1 MIYTF
6 LPIKDIL
13 EIVFNR
19 KMMRFSG
26 FCKILIVMVFISLA
40 KYHASLDPKNRDIT
54 LPTKFHIVKAMV
66 FPVVM
71 YGCESWTIQKAEC
84 WRIGAFESSWRKFL
98 KSPLESKEI
107 KPVNPKGNQPW
118 MLMDVLMLKIQYF
131 GHLIQRA
138 DSLGKTWMLGEIE
151 GKREYSRGWNG

>member
-13 EIVFNR
+13 EIVFNL
-19 KMMRFSG
+19 KMMRFSE

-66 FPVVM
+66 FSVEM
-71 YGCESWTIQKAEC
+71 YQCVSWTIKKAE
-84 WRIGAFESSWRKFL
+84 
-98 KSPLESKEI
+98 
-107 KPVNPKGNQPW
+107 
-118 MLMDVLMLKIQYF
+118 
-131 GHLIQRA
+131 H
-138 DSLGKTWMLGEIE
+138 
-151 GKREYSRGWNG
+151 